1 VGEVGILPLLAK
13 DLSWV
18 VTLLAA
24 DSHGVRGI
32 VVGDVGFQ
40 FCNCELSGQR
50 PSESLSRTETGG
62 HVYRGSAGED
72 RQRAWEESFQSD
84 PVIQQ

>member
-1 VGEVGILPLLAK
+1 MLA
-13 DLSWV
+13 SNS
-18 VTLLAA
+18 A
-24 DSHGVRGI
+24 I
-32 VVGDVGFQ
+32 VNSPD
-40 FCNCELSGQR
+40 
-50 PSESLSRTETGG
+50 SLSRTETGG